1 MVSLSIPWS
10 SLNTWKHLY
19 MTYYALF
26 KFLFL
31 NLFIYLFCRTTW
43 PEECL
48 QPGIEPTPPRNGKT
62 PCRVL
67 TTGPQGKNTM
77 YFQACYMY

>member
-48 QPGIEPTPPRNGKT
+48 QPGIEPTPPAMER
-62 PCRVL
+62 P
-67 TTGPQGKNTM
+67 P
-77 YFQACYMY
+77 AES